1 MFTVVIVA
9 TALVVTMNV
18 VVVLPAG
25 TITEDWTCAAVLLL
39 LERLTAAPPTGAT
52 PFSVTVPV
60 ELLPP
65 VTNVGLSVIL
75 DSIGGFTVRVAFALA
90 A

>member
-9 TALVVTMNV
+9 TALVVTVNV

-25 TITEDWTCAAVLLL
+25 TITEDCTCAAVLLL
-39 LERLTAAPPTGAT
+39 LERLTAAPPAGAT

-65 VTNVGLSVIL
+65 VTNVGLSVTL
-75 DSIGGFTVRVAFALA
+75 DSIGGFTVRVTFALA